1 MSMRTADSD
10 EYAAGA
16 SDEAIEAVSLIDR
29 FSSFDGTYRSEKD
42 LRIEGEVKGTI
53 ECQGT
58 LFVAQGADVQAK
70 IEAASVTVAGEFKGE
85 IHCRG
90 RLQIMPSGRLR
101 GKVTTDTLVINEG
114 AFYEGELQM
123 APPDQ
128 RAGGKDL
135 PRSLTSIP
143 GANSGATGPLAG
155 PGVAGAK
162 LDPRGLRSG
171 LPGDVGGGATGA
183 PPGAGTAPSGNPSS
197 TFIRR
202 FGGPETAWDGAEG
215 EDGPDGPEREK

>member
-10 EYAAGA
+10 EYAAGV

-85 IHCRG
+85 INCRG

-128 RAGGKDL
+128 RVGGKNP
-135 PRSLTSIP
+135 PRSLTSIA

-155 PGVAGAK
+155 QGAAGPK
-162 LDPRGLRSG
+162 PDPRGLRAG
-171 LPGDVGGGATGA
+171 PPGEGGGA
-183 PPGAGTAPSGNPSS
+183 PGALPGGGSAPGGNPSS

-202 FGGPETAWDGAEG
+202 FGGPETAWDGAEDD
-215 EDGPDGPEREK
+215 DGPDGPEREK